1 MRTVPSKG
9 LLFQFQRITFISKML
24 RHFFTFSTY
33 FVLFLGGAIRAA
45 AELKPCPL
53 FLRIIYRRQVILRPS
68 HGFPPKK
75 KKPTPPGVVSSS
87 LLPLAEVPGLIR
99 KNQIVH
105 IVQHEA
111 LSVKHAYSSSLALM
125 ALV

>member
-1 MRTVPSKG
+1 
-9 LLFQFQRITFISKML
+9 ML

-68 HGFPPKK
+68 HGFPQKK
-75 KKPTPPGVVSSS
+75 KKSTPPGVVSSS